1 MLTACRVL
9 ETLTK
14 HAPVPGNACLQLTS
28 VASLPA
34 DRPCLQFRGGPIT
47 LAEYMS
53 EVLTNPGHGYYMQ
66 RDVFGKEGDFITSP
80 EVSQLFGEV
89 KPDGAWEEC
98 RTKRLMASV
107 LVQHTQECLLF

>member
-1 MLTACRVL
+1 M
-9 ETLTK
+9 
-14 HAPVPGNACLQLTS
+14 PGNASLQPIS
-28 VASLPA
+28 VASLSA

-53 EVLTNPGHGYYMQ
+53 EVLTNPSHGYYMQ

-89 KPDGAWEEC
+89 SLEAAWELC
-98 RTKRLMASV
+98 WSDCCACKDRR
-107 LVQHTQECLLF
+107 CLPGM

>member
-1 MLTACRVL
+1 MPLCQAMHACSV
-9 ETLTK
+9 
-14 HAPVPGNACLQLTS
+14 AS

-53 EVLTNPGHGYYMQ
+53 EVLTNPSHGYYMQ

-89 KPDGAWEEC
+89 
-98 RTKRLMASV
+98 T
-107 LVQHTQECLLF
+107 